1 VTGARFVLGH
11 DVGTSGDKAVLCDL
25 DGRTVATASRTYGL
39 HRPKPGWVEQDP
51 EGLLHAVVSTSRELA
66 AAARER
72 GGEVVAIGVSGQM
85 FNVVAVDGA
94 GNHVS
99 PLISWLDTR
108 ADEQAERLTDGA
120 AFDEQ
125 FERFGN
131 VFTAKDIAP
140 KILWLRDEHPAAA
153 DEATAFLDCKD
164 YVNARLTGVRATDHA
179 GASATFLY
187 DVERRRWDAERCE
200 AAGVQLEGLPE
211 VRSATAS
218 LGSLSGAVA
227 DAIGVA
233 AGTQVVVDAGDV
245 PAGQVGAGASR
256 PGQTHLSLGTASY
269 FGVSLDRPL
278 HDPGRRLGVL
288 CHMDPTRWLLWA
300 EMETGGGALAWW
312 RDVIGGVDGARASPA
327 ELDRLA
333 VHVRPEEVG
342 VLFAP
347 WLTGERVPLWDDH
360 ARGAFVGIGIEHGL
374 PHLTRAVIEGIAYQ
388 LRWVLEYAEAFGVSI
403 DEIRLIGGHGLGG
416 VLPQVVADVLG
427 RPLDLVADPQHAGAR
442 GAALCALAACGLG
455 DLDALADATP
465 LAGRIDPEPH
475 YRGLYDE
482 RFGRFVKLR
491 DRLAPIVRP
500 PATRPRKRRRRR

>member
-1 VTGARFVLGH
+1 
-11 DVGTSGDKAVLCDL
+11 
-25 DGRTVATASRTYGL
+25 
-39 HRPKPGWVEQDP
+39 
-51 EGLLHAVVSTSRELA
+51 
-66 AAARER
+66 
-72 GGEVVAIGVSGQM
+72 
-85 FNVVAVDGA
+85 
-94 GNHVS
+94 
-99 PLISWLDTR
+99 
-108 ADEQAERLTDGA
+108 
-120 AFDEQ
+120 
-125 FERFGN
+125 
-131 VFTAKDIAP
+131 
-140 KILWLRDEHPAAA
+140 
-153 DEATAFLDCKD
+153 
-164 YVNARLTGVRATDHA
+164 
-179 GASATFLY
+179 
-187 DVERRRWDAERCE
+187 
-200 AAGVQLEGLPE
+200 
-211 VRSATAS
+211 
-218 LGSLSGAVA
+218 
-227 DAIGVA
+227 
-233 AGTQVVVDAGDV
+233 
-245 PAGQVGAGASR
+245 
-256 PGQTHLSLGTASY
+256 
-269 FGVSLDRPL
+269 
-278 HDPGRRLGVL
+278 
-288 CHMDPTRWLLWA
+288 MDPTRWLLWA